1 MVKWV
6 NIAKGIAIFL
16 VVYGHVIDGLA
27 DSGYTF
33 ASYEVQHGIIYSF
46 HMPLFF
52 FLSGLFFDNMLKRE
66 LLTVIKSRALSLL
79 YPYFYGGLFKVV

>member
-6 NIAKGIAIFL
+6 NIAKGFAIFL

-27 DSGYTF
+27 ESGYMF
-33 ASYEVQHGIIYSF
+33 PSYNMQHGVIYAF

-52 FLSGLFFDNMLKRE
+52 FLSGLFLNR
-66 LLTVIKSRALSLL
+66 
-79 YPYFYGGLFKVV
+79 LFVNCSG

>member
-16 VVYGHVIDGLA
+16 VVYGHVIEGLA
-27 DSGYTF
+27 EGGYEF
-33 ASYEVQHGIIYSF
+33 ASYEMQHGIIYAF

-52 FLSGLFFDNMLKRE
+52 FLSGLFLNKIVNRDFT
-66 LLTVIKSRALSLL
+66 TVLKSRTMNQIGRAH
-79 YPYFYGGLFKVV
+79 V